1 MRNAQV
7 LCFHPF
13 QKTRWRLLNQRINLN
28 FAGLKET
35 FNMERRTRVRFA
47 PSPTGPLHM
56 GGVRTA
62 LYNYLYA
69 KQKGGDFIIRIED
82 TDSHRFVPGAEKYI
96 IEALNWC
103 GIHPDEGVDE
113 NGNVVETPSERHPH
127 APYRQ
132 SQRKG
137 IYRKYADQLVGNGYA
152 YYAFDTAEELES
164 KRNEAEASGNTFIYN
179 QLTRKEL
186 RNSLTLPEDEVKRLL
201 ETTDTWT
208 IRFKMPENTV
218 VKMDDLIRGH
228 IEVNTDTLDDKVL
241 WKRADELPTYHLANI
256 VDDHLMEISEV
267 IRGEEWLPSLP
278 LHYMLYKAFGWEE
291 TMPRFAHLSLLL
303 KPDGKGKLSK
313 RDGDRLGFPVFPL
326 KWVNPAGEESR
337 GYREDGYFPE
347 AFVNLLAMLGWNPG
361 DDRELFTMEGL
372 IESFSLERVIKSGAR
387 FNPEKAKWYNKE
399 YLRMKSDS
407 ELAELFIPV
416 LESHGV
422 KVVDCPACALTA
434 GAEFAGKGIDFHNHI
449 VTKEYV
455 LDVVSLIKERA
466 SFVKDFWDIA
476 ACLFI
481 SPAEYGDFGVKAG
494 GPEVQKPADPRRAAD
509 PRVKVF
515 DDTLTAPFLAKDVD
529 KFWKSENYGPAFQ
542 TGEHV
547 GRFEG
552 AFTKENVEP
561 YLEEYIR
568 EQGWPMGKV
577 MNCIRLALTGASSG
591 LGIAD
596 ILSFI
601 GKKEFAARMAF
612 AGERLGQ

>member
-1 MRNAQV
+1 
-7 LCFHPF
+7 
-13 QKTRWRLLNQRINLN
+13 
-28 FAGLKET
+28 
-35 FNMERRTRVRFA
+35 MERKTRVRFA

-62 LYNYLYA
+62 LYNYLFA
-69 KQKGGDFIIRIED
+69 KQNGGDFIIRIED

-103 GIHPDEGVDE
+103 GIRADEGVDE

-137 IYRKYADQLVGNGYA
+137 IYRKYADQLIENGYA
-152 YYAFDTAEELES
+152 YYAFDTAEELEA
-164 KRNEAEASGNTFIYN
+164 KRAEAEAAGKTFIYN
-179 QLTRKEL
+179 QETRMEL
-186 RNSLTLPEDEVKRLL
+186 RNSLTLPEDEVKELL
-201 ETTDTWT
+201 ETTDCWT
-208 IRFKMPENTV
+208 IRFKMPVNTI

-256 VDDHLMEISEV
+256 VDDHLMEITEV

-326 KWVNPAGEESR
+326 RWVNAEGEVSH

-347 AFVNLLAMLGWNPG
+347 AFVNMLAMLGWNPG
-361 DDRELFTMEGL
+361 NDQE
-372 IESFSLERVIKSGAR
+372 IFSLDELIKVFSLDRVIKSGAR

-399 YLRMKSDS
+399 YLRMKSDD
-407 ELAELFIPV
+407 ELTDLFIPV
-416 LESHGV
+416 LEEHGIN
-422 KVVDCPACALTA
+422 VVDCPKCALTA
-434 GAEFAGKGIDFHNHI
+434 GAQFAGKGVDFKKHI

-455 LDVVSLIKERA
+455 HEVVAFVKERA
-466 SFVKDFWDIA
+466 SFVKDIWLNA
-476 ACLFI
+476 SCLFV
-481 SPAEYGDFGVKAG
+481 SPVEYEQFGIKSGAAAEAA
-494 GPEVQKPADPRRAAD
+494 KPADPRRAAD
-509 PRVKVF
+509 PRAKVF
-515 DDTLTAPFLAKDVD
+515 DDSLTAPFLAKDAD
-529 KFWKSENYGPAFQ
+529 KFWKPEGYQPAYQ
-542 TGEHV
+542 VTEHV
-547 GRFEG
+547 CGFDG
-552 AFTKENVEP
+552 AFTKENIEP
-561 YLEEYIR
+561 CLEDFIR

-577 MNCIRLALTGASSG
+577 MNCIRLAITGAASG

-601 GKKEFAARMAF
+601 GKEEFKARMDY
-612 AGERLGQ
+612 AGERLGKE

>member
-1 MRNAQV
+1 
-7 LCFHPF
+7 
-13 QKTRWRLLNQRINLN
+13 
-28 FAGLKET
+28 
-35 FNMERRTRVRFA
+35 MERKTRVRFA

-62 LYNYLYA
+62 LYNYLFA
-69 KQKGGDFIIRIED
+69 KQNGGDFIIRIED

-103 GIHPDEGVDE
+103 GIRADEGVDE

-137 IYRKYADQLVGNGYA
+137 IYRKYADQLIENGYA
-152 YYAFDTAEELES
+152 YYAFDTAEELEA
-164 KRNEAEASGNTFIYN
+164 KRAEAEAAGKTFIYN
-179 QLTRKEL
+179 QETRMEL
-186 RNSLTLPEDEVKRLL
+186 RNSLTLPEDEVKELL
-201 ETTDTWT
+201 ETTDCWT
-208 IRFKMPENTV
+208 IRFKMPVNTI

-256 VDDHLMEISEV
+256 VDDHLMEITEV

-326 KWVNPAGEESR
+326 KWVNAEGEVSH

-347 AFVNLLAMLGWNPG
+347 AFVNMLAMLGWNPG
-361 DDRELFTMEGL
+361 NDQE
-372 IESFSLERVIKSGAR
+372 IFSLDELIKVFSLDRVIKSGAR

-399 YLRMKSDS
+399 YLRMKSDD
-407 ELAELFIPV
+407 ELTDLFIPV
-416 LESHGV
+416 LEEHGIN
-422 KVVDCPACALTA
+422 VVDCPKCALTA
-434 GAEFAGKGIDFHNHI
+434 GAQFAGKGVDFKNHI

-455 LDVVSLIKERA
+455 HEVVAFVKERA
-466 SFVKDFWDIA
+466 SFVKDIWLNA
-476 ACLFI
+476 SCLFV
-481 SPAEYGDFGVKAG
+481 SPVEYEQFGIKSGAAAEAA
-494 GPEVQKPADPRRAAD
+494 KPADPRRAAD
-509 PRVKVF
+509 PRAKVF
-515 DDTLTAPFLAKDVD
+515 DDSLTAPFLAKDAD
-529 KFWKSENYGPAFQ
+529 KFWKPEGYQPAYQ
-542 TGEHV
+542 VTEHV
-547 GRFEG
+547 CGFDG
-552 AFTKENVEP
+552 AFTKENIEP
-561 YLEEYIR
+561 CLEDFIR

-577 MNCIRLALTGASSG
+577 MNCIRLAITGAASG

-601 GKKEFAARMAF
+601 GKEEFRARMDY
-612 AGERLGQ
+612 AGERLGKE